1 MRLPIET
8 ANLRR
13 RANFDAHE
21 IGQPVPGPIET
32 LDSDEP
38 WMGDHFTQE
47 NFEQLQDA
55 QIDGELGPALDL
67 TRQAMLKKWKF
78 ARFAEGDTAGFE
90 KWLKTQPKA
99 VQDDWESN
107 KERYG
112 DQFKTAKQITPLAEA
127 KKGDFVEVTYKGEKV
142 TGKVYHVKVDGT
154 ITVDVEKTRDNPGG
168 HSDEDVSLVDIRV
181 SKKAR
186 FAEGDTAGF
195 EKWLKTQPKSVQED
209 WESNKEKYGDQF
221 KTASTFRK
229 TAGKKPTSAEKA
241 EAKKLFDKWRADA
254 DGAEMDD
261 LDESWQNFLDGDLS
275 LKDIKDNPPSK
286 TASKKAH
293 RRNAS
298 GIDSNPY
305 LDHKVKAAIMAFEE
319 ALDEL
324 IRKEGALCRV
334 ASSSLNEIGDRLLE
348 ERKKFMMEGN
358 HRDDFS
364 NTTKG
369 FLISEVSEYL
379 EGITEA
385 CNSMSGSR
393 FQRLISM
400 AFSINSKA

>member
-1 MRLPIET
+1 MRLPVET

-21 IGQPVPGPIET
+21 IGQPVSGPIET

-38 WMGDHFTQE
+38 WMDDHFTQE

-67 TRQAMLKKWKF
+67 TKQAMLRKWKF
-78 ARFAEGDTAGFE
+78 ARFSKGDTAGFE
-90 KWLKTQPKA
+90 KWLATQ
-99 VQDDWESN
+99 DESIQESWQAN
-107 KERYG
+107 KEKYG
-112 DQFKTAKQITPLAEA
+112 DKFK
-127 KKGDFVEVTYKGEKV
+127 
-142 TGKVYHVKVDGT
+142 
-154 ITVDVEKTRDNPGG
+154 
-168 HSDEDVSLVDIRV
+168 
-181 SKKAR
+181 KKAR

-195 EKWLKTQPKSVQED
+195 EKWLATQDEEVQDD
-209 WESNKEKYGDQF
+209 WQANKEKYGDKF
-221 KTASTFRK
+221 K
-229 TAGKKPTSAEKA
+229 
-241 EAKKLFDKWRADA
+241 
-254 DGAEMDD
+254 
-261 LDESWQNFLDGDLS
+261 
-275 LKDIKDNPPSK
+275 
-286 TASKKAH
+286 KKAH

-298 GIDSNPY
+298 EIDSNPY

-324 IRKEGALCRV
+324 IRKEGTLCRV

-385 CNSMSGSR
+385 CNSMSSSR
-393 FQRLISM
+393 LQRLIS
-400 AFSINSKA
+400 FINSKA

>member
-8 ANLRR
+8 ANLRRR

-99 VQDDWESN
+99 VQEDWAAN
-107 KERYG
+107 KEKYG

-142 TGKVYHVKVDGT
+142 TGKVYRVKVDGT

-195 EKWLKTQPKSVQED
+195 EKWLKTQPKAVQED

-221 KTASTFRK
+221 
-229 TAGKKPTSAEKA
+229 
-241 EAKKLFDKWRADA
+241 L
-254 DGAEMDD
+254 
-261 LDESWQNFLDGDLS
+261 
-275 LKDIKDNPPSK
+275 
-286 TASKKAH
+286 KKAH

-305 LDHKVKAAIMAFEE
+305 LSPKVKSAVKGFED
-319 ALDEL
+319 ALDGL
-324 IRKEGALCRV
+324 MQKKGILCRV
-334 ASSSLNEIGDRLLE
+334 ASSSLDELEAMLIEEKRKSVMMGDDP
-348 ERKKFMMEGN
+348 
-358 HRDDFS
+358 DDFKES
-364 NTTKG
+364 PHG
-369 FLISEVSEYL
+369 FQMYLVREYL
-379 EGITEA
+379 EEITAA
-385 CNSMSGSR
+385 CESLSSL
-393 FQRLISM
+393 QRLISFM
-400 AFSINSKA
+400 DSRDRY

>member
-21 IGQPVPGPIET
+21 IGQTVPGPIET

-38 WMGDHFTQE
+38 WMDDHFTQE

-107 KERYG
+107 KEKYG

-195 EKWLKTQPKSVQED
+195 EKWLKTQPKSVQDD

-221 KTASTFRK
+221 
-229 TAGKKPTSAEKA
+229 
-241 EAKKLFDKWRADA
+241 
-254 DGAEMDD
+254 
-261 LDESWQNFLDGDLS
+261 
-275 LKDIKDNPPSK
+275 
-286 TASKKAH
+286 SKKAH

-324 IRKEGALCRV
+324 IRKEETLCRV

-393 FQRLISM
+393 SQRLISM

>member
-38 WMGDHFTQE
+38 WMDDHFTQE

-107 KERYG
+107 KEKYG
-112 DQFKTAKQITPLAEA
+112 DQF
-127 KKGDFVEVTYKGEKV
+127 
-142 TGKVYHVKVDGT
+142 
-154 ITVDVEKTRDNPGG
+154 
-168 HSDEDVSLVDIRV
+168 

-195 EKWLKTQPKSVQED
+195 EKWLKTQPKSVQDD

-221 KTASTFRK
+221 
-229 TAGKKPTSAEKA
+229 
-241 EAKKLFDKWRADA
+241 
-254 DGAEMDD
+254 
-261 LDESWQNFLDGDLS
+261 
-275 LKDIKDNPPSK
+275 
-286 TASKKAH
+286 SKKAH

-298 GIDSNPY
+298 GVDSNPY
-305 LDHKVKAAIMAFEE
+305 LDPKVKAAVMAFEE

-324 IRKEGALCRV
+324 IRKEGTLCRV
-334 ASSSLNEIGDRLLE
+334 ASSSLNELLGKFIE
-348 ERKKFMMEGN
+348 EKRKFVMMGN
-358 HRDDFS
+358 HPDDFS
-364 NTTKG
+364 DTPQG
-369 FLISEVSEYL
+369 SRVIQAREYL
-379 EGITEA
+379 EEITAA
-385 CNSMSGSR
+385 CESISSL
-393 FQRLISM
+393 QRLISFM
-400 AFSINSKA
+400 DSRDRY